1 MSDREKTIA
10 EQLKKALP
18 NMSEFNRGYMM
29 CLIETNA
36 VLPESARKTIKEEAD
51 KARLLQKT

>member
-51 KARLLQKT
+51 KARLSACH

>member
-51 KARLLQKT
+51 KARLLQKK

>member
-51 KARLLQKT
+51 KARLQTT

>member
-36 VLPESARKTIKEEAD
+36 VFRTNIL
-51 KARLLQKT
+51 

>member
-36 VLPESARKTIKEEAD
+36 VLPESARKTIKAEAD
-51 KARLLQKT
+51 KARLQKT

>member
-1 MSDREKTIA
+1 MSEREKTIA

-36 VLPESARKTIKEEAD
+36 VLPEAARKTIKEEAD
-51 KARLLQKT
+51 KARLQKT